1 MGTILICGFV
11 SAIAIAAFIYYRFLD
26 KLFKNVK
33 RETT

>member
-26 KLFKNVK
+26 K
-33 RETT
+33 